1 MQNPTDETGH
11 HTLDIPVGAG
21 SEAVYLL
28 NVGTGELPESARFL
42 EVTKE
47 SHLLLEDAAISHD
60 GSRFAAVAGFIV
72 NLWDGEA
79 SEWAVLGAS
88 RFLRQVVFG
97 PSGRL
102 LATIAIGE
110 SGLPEDS
117 NLLLWNINTQKLAA
131 TLPISDLYTIRFS
144 PDGRYIG
151 GIGLGDPVVR
161 VWGVP

>member
-11 HTLDIPVGAG
+11 HTLEIPVGAG

-28 NVGTGELPESARFL
+28 NVGTGELPESARFP

-47 SHLLLEDAAISHD
+47 SHLLLEDAAISDD

-79 SEWAVLGAS
+79 SEWAVWGAS
-88 RFLRQVVFG
+88 RFLTQVVFG

-102 LATIAIGE
+102 LATVPIGE
-110 SGLPEDS
+110 REFSRDNE
-117 NLLLWNINTQKLAA
+117 LLL
-131 TLPISDLYTIRFS
+131 
-144 PDGRYIG
+144 
-151 GIGLGDPVVR
+151 
-161 VWGVP
+161 